1 MMLFKILTF
10 GLIAIVLL
18 VSLYFIRQY
27 LVYLNFFTIEP
38 PKSREK
44 LRDLSI
50 KRQKQQHKVTN
61 VSVTLV
67 IVFALILSFIL
78 FSLMSVKKD
87 TDIIK
92 DQVTSQKK
100 KSTDVTE
107 NSLNTSG
114 SQGTST
120 EALKNYK
127 DQEWSIDQYDWQGLL
142 KNDKK
147 LQTSEEIA
155 LSSLLKPYIG
165 ENNLTIIKGTSL
177 TVSIVGVGLSQ
188 EEYNQAQDNLPLIV
202 ADLNKEAQVSIVDF
216 TLTFYDN
223 DSKLNKK
230 SRMFYQENGVL
241 KEMTNKK

>member
-1 MMLFKILTF
+1 MLFKILTF

-44 LRDLSI
+44 LRELSI

-100 KSTDVTE
+100 
-107 NSLNTSG
+107 N
-114 SQGTST
+114 Q
-120 EALKNYK
+120 
-127 DQEWSIDQYDWQGLL
+127 
-142 KNDKK
+142 
-147 LQTSEEIA
+147 
-155 LSSLLKPYIG
+155 
-165 ENNLTIIKGTSL
+165 LT
-177 TVSIVGVGLSQ
+177 
-188 EEYNQAQDNLPLIV
+188 
-202 ADLNKEAQVSIVDF
+202 
-216 TLTFYDN
+216 
-223 DSKLNKK
+223 
-230 SRMFYQENGVL
+230 
-241 KEMTNKK
+241 